1 MDFPKQKIEEVL
13 SKMIASFDKGP
24 ESLIAFFAE
33 DASIQLPFSKRHS
46 AEMTRNQYL
55 NHLSRILPMMKS
67 FQLHDHKLYATDELG
82 NYWATADLECIVIP
96 TGKTYRQNYIFR
108 FCLNEELKITQYY
121 EYGNPLKM
129 AEAMRPL
136 WKLFLNIFLA
146 KISAK

>member
-1 MDFPKQKIEEVL
+1 MDFQKQLIEEVL
-13 SKMIASFDKGP
+13 SKMMASFDKGP
-24 ESLIAFFAE
+24 ENLISFFSE
-33 DASIQLPFSKRHS
+33 DVSIQLPFSKRNS
-46 AEMTRNQYL
+46 AVMNRKQYF

-67 FQLHDHKLYATDELG
+67 FQLHDHKLYATDEPG

-108 FCLNEELKITQYY
+108 FCLNEEMKITQYY
-121 EYGNPLKM
+121 EYGNPIKM

-136 WKLFLNIFLA
+136 WKLFFNLFLA